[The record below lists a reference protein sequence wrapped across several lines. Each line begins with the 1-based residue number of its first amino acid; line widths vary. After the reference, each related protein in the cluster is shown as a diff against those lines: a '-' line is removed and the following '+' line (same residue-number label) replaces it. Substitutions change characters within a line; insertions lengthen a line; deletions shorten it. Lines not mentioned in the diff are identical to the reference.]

1 MFCFCCFTGLRY
13 SDVYNLKRSDVY
25 DDHIEVTTIKTT
37 DRLTIPL
44 SKYARDILGRYET
57 SDDDKAL
64 PVTSNQKANKAL
76 KEVCRLSGID
86 RPVTV
91 VDICG
96 SRRTEIVKPKYELI
110 GTHCGRRTFISNALS
125 LGASPRGHE
134 DYRSQRLRGHE
145 TLYRHRRKGERRRHT
160 NVRRTLK
167 DNEK

>member
-1 MFCFCCFTGLRY
+1 M
-13 SDVYNLKRSDVY
+13 Y

-125 LGASPRGHE
+125 LGASPQVVMKITGHSDYAAMKPYIAIAEKAKE
-134 DYRSQRLRGHE
+134 DAIRMFDEH
-145 TLYRHRRKGERRRHT
+145 
-160 NVRRTLK
+160 
-167 DNEK
+167 